1 MTDQDADTHNPMP
14 AAETLALRLSEGL
27 GPTHH
32 SPERLRFERWYD
44 AQPEWR
50 LNPWDVWQAGAQDAA
65 AEIARLRAA
74 LADVVDTDWAYLKHD
89 ADTARP
95 DSLYNRVRRGRLA
108 LGPNVRA
115 KQP

>member
-1 MTDQDADTHNPMP
+1 MNTETHESHGAVAGQVDCNVRPQRDGVDR
-14 AAETLALRLSEGL
+14 A
-27 GPTHH
+27 
-32 SPERLRFERWYD
+32 RFEAWYD
-44 AQPEWR
+44 SQPQGR

-65 AEIARLRAA
+65 AEVARLRAA

-108 LGPNVRA
+108 LGPNART
-115 KQP
+115 QPPP